1 MAGVVPF
8 HLLSGAVGAGHGE
21 LAIALGAEFGAV
33 AVAALDG
40 ALEPIV
46 ADLVPAAALIEPA
59 EQLLSAETV
68 FARHLRAEARPHGR
82 FGSHTGFE
90 DLLPHEVARRGRG
103 HELTVTLVALE
114 AARRAGLRFG
124 LVAAPDGVFVGHP
137 ALNAPVLLSPA
148 PDWHLLNAC
157 DLDEPKLAWQC
168 AHESVSLLLKLILV
182 RARETG
188 QLAAELRAA
197 ELYLHLPLE
206 EEMRRR
212 LERQLATVR
221 ARLN

>member
-8 HLLSGAVGAGHGE
+8 HVLSAAAGTGHGE

-33 AVAALDG
+33 AVAALD
-40 ALEPIV
+40 AAIEPIA
-46 ADLVPAAALIEPA
+46 ADLAPAAELEPA
-59 EQLLSAETV
+59 EQLLVAEAV
-68 FARHLRAEARPHGR
+68 FARHLHSEPRPGGHFGVARGLD
-82 FGSHTGFE
+82 
-90 DLLPHEVARRGRG
+90 DLLPHEVARRRRG
-103 HELTVTLVALE
+103 HELTVTFVALE

-124 LVAAPDGVFVGHP
+124 LVASPGAVFVGHP

-168 AHESVSLLLKLILV
+168 AHEAVSLLLKLILS

-188 QLAAELRAA
+188 MLGDELRAS
-197 ELYLHLPLE
+197 ELFLHLPVE
-206 EEMRRR
+206 GEQRER
-212 LERQLATVR
+212 LQRQLATVR
-221 ARLN
+221 ARFN